1 MRKFYLR
8 TDHEIKTFSMIN
20 PNLGGIGHEV
30 HYGKRDQK
38 GRKKMCYF
46 FKNFYGLGKLLLFL
60 Q

>member
-1 MRKFYLR
+1 
-8 TDHEIKTFSMIN
+8 MIN

-30 HYGKRDQK
+30 HYGKRDPK

>member
-1 MRKFYLR
+1 
-8 TDHEIKTFSMIN
+8 MIN

-30 HYGKRDQK
+30 GALWKKRSKGKE
-38 GRKKMCYF
+38 KMCYF